1 MLIAAVLWTNYFQE
15 WILPWY
21 RYQWR
26 HRESGNIKGNFS
38 FTDAKAR
45 HCIVFLKKILIH
57 KKRRTST
64 RKASRIQIFTKA
76 FPRIELLLFASSFS
90 LAAASLLSFAACAN
104 VEGLQTNSWKESEI
118 GGKREEK
125 SYTKIAKSQ
134 ETKCIRIAYVDSALA
149 SLRSCV
155 ISIRSLSWSSE
166 IDPLWNIINR
176 SGQHYRNRPTENRR
190 NCSSSNSSDDH
201 RRHHSFDTGSSISPK
216 SNLLLA

>member
-1 MLIAAVLWTNYFQE
+1 MN
-15 WILPWY
+15 
-21 RYQWR
+21 R
-26 HRESGNIKGNFS
+26 HTKKFKNSKFS
-38 FTDAKAR
+38 
-45 HCIVFLKKILIH
+45 
-57 KKRRTST
+57 
-64 RKASRIQIFTKA
+64 KA

-134 ETKCIRIAYVDSALA
+134 ETKYIRIAYVDSALA

-166 IDPLWNIINR
+166 IDPLWNSDR
-176 SGQHYRNRPTENRR
+176 SGQHYRNTTTEKRR
-190 NCSSSNSSDDH
+190 NCS
-201 RRHHSFDTGSSISPK
+201 K
-216 SNLLLA
+216 Q